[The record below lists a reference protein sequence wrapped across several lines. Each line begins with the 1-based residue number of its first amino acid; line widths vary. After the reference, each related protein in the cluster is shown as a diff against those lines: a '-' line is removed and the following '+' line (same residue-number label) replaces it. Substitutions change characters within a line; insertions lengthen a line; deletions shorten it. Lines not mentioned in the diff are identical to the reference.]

1 MTLRADVR
9 FLAERFELKTVFFS
23 YSHKDEALRD
33 DLEIQLTML
42 KREGLIEAWHDRR
55 IAVGKDFDDE
65 ISRKLE
71 EADVIL
77 LLASPDFLAS
87 DYCWG
92 KEVMRAMERHAARD
106 ALVIPVIL
114 RPCEWTRAPFGKL
127 LAAPTD
133 GKAVT
138 GWSDR
143 DAAFLDVARK
153 VRAALGERPGR
164 AVAAPSPAPAVG
176 AAAAPRVAQA
186 RSSNLAI
193 AKRFTQAD
201 EDAFVLNAF
210 EVVAELFEG
219 SLDALRERNADISVR
234 FRRLDAN
241 RFMAAAYRDSRKEA
255 ACTIWIGGDVMTSGV
270 KYVSNDSGAT
280 NTMNETL
287 MLEKTDH
294 GLFFSALM
302 GAFHRSGETSRKL
315 SAEQAAEYLWAIFL
329 EPMQRR

>member
-1 MTLRADVR
+1 M
-9 FLAERFELKTVFFS
+9 KTVFFS

-33 DLEIQLTML
+33 ELEIRFTML

-92 KEVMRAMERHAARD
+92 KEVKRAMERHAARD
-106 ALVIPVIL
+106 ALVIPIVL

-127 LAAPTD
+127 LAAPSD

-153 VRAALGERPGR
+153 IRAALNERPER
-164 AVAAPSPAPAVG
+164 AGAASSPPPA
-176 AAAAPRVAQA
+176 AAASAAAPRVAQA

-193 AKRFTQAD
+193 NKRFTQAD
-201 EDAFVLNAF
+201 EDAFVLSAF
-210 EVVAELFEG
+210 EFMAEFFEG
-219 SLDALRERNADISVR
+219 SLDALRERNADIAVR
-234 FRRLDAN
+234 FRRIDAN
-241 RFMAAAYRDSRKEA
+241 RFTAAAYRDSRKEA

-270 KYVSNDSGAT
+270 KYVGSDSGAT
-280 NTMNETL
+280 NVMNETL
-287 MLEKTDH
+287 TVERTDH
-294 GLFFSALM
+294 GLFFNALM
-302 GAFHRSGETSRKL
+302 GGMHRSGGASRRL
-315 SAEQAAEYLWAIFL
+315 SSEQAAEWLWAMFL